1 MRDRASRQALELDAL
16 EADLAER
23 DREIEEII
31 QALELKESEH
41 ARAVERHEAARR
53 EDDDE
58 AAKQDEGAKDVRLL
72 ILALLP
78 ILLTWWGSTDNRRA
92 DARTR
97 DEAERRPVRRRGPQS
112 PSLRARL
119 RSFSVLSHHPKFNL
133 SAQLQLQYSSASVTI
148 TALTTRATTA
158 ERRLLATQA
167 QLTLLERALADAR
180 TKVAGAEANWEAR
193 FRELQTR
200 LLAAEEGLRRERQ
213 GARARLAELAATIA

>member
-72 ILALLP
+72 ILALLL
-78 ILLTWWGSTDNRRA
+78 I
-92 DARTR
+92 
-97 DEAERRPVRRRGPQS
+97 
-112 PSLRARL
+112 
-119 RSFSVLSHHPKFNL
+119 
-133 SAQLQLQYSSASVTI
+133 
-148 TALTTRATTA
+148 
-158 ERRLLATQA
+158 
-167 QLTLLERALADAR
+167 
-180 TKVAGAEANWEAR
+180 
-193 FRELQTR
+193 
-200 LLAAEEGLRRERQ
+200 
-213 GARARLAELAATIA
+213 